1 MKDNLSS
8 PTGRSAETVR
18 SEINRANA
26 EHSTGPKTDEG
37 KKHSSLNA
45 LRHGLTGQLMILP
58 AEELAAYKRHC
69 EVFRNKHQPADEYEE
84 RLVQILADTSWR
96 LMRVPVIEA
105 NILTLGSNQYQG
117 REKGDLRSNLAT
129 AAEFRNQSK
138 ALANITLYEQRL
150 TRQFERTLRQ
160 LRELQAERRKPAEKQ
175 QVAAA
180 GAGANGFVF
189 STDDVEPRIPAAS
202 AVETQNQRASA
213 PISG

>member
-1 MKDNLSS
+1 MKDNLTSS
-8 PTGRSAETVR
+8 IGRCAATDR
-18 SEINRANA
+18 PEINRANA
-26 EHSTGPKTDEG
+26 EHSTGPKSDDG
-37 KKHSSLNA
+37 KKRSSLNA

-69 EVFRNKHQPADEYEE
+69 EIFRNKHQPADEYEE

-105 NILTLGSNQYQG
+105 NILTLGSNQYDG
-117 REKGDLRSNLAT
+117 REKGDIRSNLAT

-150 TRQFERTLRQ
+150 ARQFERTLRQ
-160 LRELQAERRKPAEKQ
+160 LRELQAERQKPAEKQ
-175 QVAAA
+175 QVGTA

-189 STDDVEPRIPAAS
+189 STESHISAANAAEAQS
-202 AVETQNQRASA
+202 QRASA
-213 PISG
+213 SVSG